1 LKRDEAVTVL
11 KELIDNCIGLD
22 GHSMEIVPPNTP
34 TGGYQI
40 IVFKTLDEQTKKSVI
55 DIVLKHQL
63 AYQTGSMWKM
73 RRAASEPDTFIIY
86 KPKKPATG
94 KSA

>member
-1 LKRDEAVTVL
+1 LKRQEAVTIL
-11 KELIDNCIGLD
+11 KELIDCCIGLD
-22 GHSMEIVPPNTP
+22 GHSLEIVPPNTP

-40 IVFKTLDEQTKKSVI
+40 FIIKALDEQTKKCII

-73 RRAASEPDTFIIY
+73 RRAAEPDTFIIY
-86 KPKKPATG
+86 KPKNN
-94 KSA
+94 KSPI